1 MKDKILG
8 IISLITVFVPFTIF
22 FFWKPTAPNAT
33 AIIIGYCIFIALS
46 FCYALVLFFARH
58 QRDYLYKGR
67 TWREWPLSLGYIGIG
82 SNSTFY
88 LK

>member
-58 QRDYLYKGR
+58 QRDTYTKVGLGVNGLYL
-67 TWREWPLSLGYIGIG
+67 LAILGLVVIPRII
-82 SNSTFY
+82 
-88 LK
+88 